1 MRYDSDFLISF
12 AKENNF
18 VLDKDYTNERI
29 SSVSFIEGICNTCGN
44 KFTKKFYLIYI
55 NGCYCTSC
63 VRKKSQKQKIETC
76 KKTCIMKYGVENISQ
91 VKKFQDKKI
100 NTFIEKYGEPVL
112 YKDGIGQFDSNGSL
126 LNEFICKYDC
136 IKKLKMSDKTLSKAL
151 DKNIA
156 YNNTYFKTLGTK
168 LQHI

>member
-55 NGCYCTSC
+55 NGSYCTSC

-91 VKKFQDKKI
+91 VKKFQVLTLI
-100 NTFIEKYGEPVL
+100 NF
-112 YKDGIGQFDSNGSL
+112 
-126 LNEFICKYDC
+126 
-136 IKKLKMSDKTLSKAL
+136 
-151 DKNIA
+151 
-156 YNNTYFKTLGTK
+156 
-168 LQHI
+168 